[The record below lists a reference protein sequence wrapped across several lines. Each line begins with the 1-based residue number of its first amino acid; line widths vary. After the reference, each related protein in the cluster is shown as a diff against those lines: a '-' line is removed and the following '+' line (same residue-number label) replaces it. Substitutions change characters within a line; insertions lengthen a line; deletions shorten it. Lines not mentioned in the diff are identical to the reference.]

1 MNELRYIPSV
11 GQILQLEQAKD
22 LESEIGHRFLVDILR
37 MVLNDIRLDVKNH
50 TPIPDQMEILDRAKK
65 ILNGFFANGLIS
77 VINATGVILHTNLGR
92 APLCQ
97 SAIIAMQHASES
109 YSNLEFNLAGGKRGD
124 RVIHIEK
131 LLTKLTKAE
140 SALVVNNNA
149 AAVLLILSALAKR
162 KRVIISRTQ
171 LIEIGGGF
179 RIPEVMQQSGAK
191 LVGIGTTNRV
201 HLTDYESAL
210 QEPAAMILV
219 AHHSNFRI
227 IGFSSEPS
235 LTEVAQLA
243 HKYKIPLIHD
253 LGSGALLDTAQY
265 GLAHEPTV
273 QESLI
278 AGVDLTCFSGDKL
291 LGGPQAGVVVGR
303 SMLMDRIKKH
313 PLARSLRADKLCLAG
328 LSATLWHYLREDA
341 ASEIPVWQMISM
353 SVDDI
358 RTKAKKWS
366 KELGVGEIV
375 QGNSMV
381 GGGSL
386 PGESLPTY
394 LFSIKINRAA
404 QLLKKLR
411 QQEVPIIARI
421 ESDRVVFDPRT
432 VFSSQEN
439 IFISEMKSVFNS

>member
-50 TPIPDQMEILDRAKK
+50 TPIPDQMEILDRAKR

-358 RTKAKKWS
+358 RSKAKKWS
-366 KELGVGEIV
+366 KELGIGEIV

-394 LFSIKINRAA
+394 LFSIKINHAA

-411 QQEVPIIARI
+411 QQPVPIIARI
-421 ESDRVVFDPRT
+421 ESDRIVFDPRT

>member
-50 TPIPDQMEILDRAKK
+50 TPIPDQMEILDRAKR

-411 QQEVPIIARI
+411 QQPVPIIARI

>member
-1 MNELRYIPSV
+1 MNELSHIPSLDE
-11 GQILQLEQAKD
+11 ILQLEQAKD
-22 LESEIGHRFLVDILR
+22 LESEIGHKFLVDILR
-37 MVLNDIRLDVKNH
+37 MVLDDIRSDAKSH
-50 TPIPDQMEILDRAKK
+50 TPVPDHLEILQQVKRRLK
-65 ILNGFFANGLIS
+65 GFFSNGLIS

-97 SAIIAMQHASES
+97 SAIIAMKNASEG
-109 YSNLEFNLAGGKRGD
+109 YSTLEYNLADGKRGD
-124 RVIHIEK
+124 RAIHIEK
-131 LLTKLTKAE
+131 LLTTLTKAE

-149 AAVLLILSALAKR
+149 AAVLLILSVLAKR

-201 HLTDYESAL
+201 HLADYESAL
-210 QEPAAMILV
+210 HEPAAMILV

-227 IGFSSEPS
+227 IGFTSEPS
-235 LTEVAQLA
+235 LIEVVQLA
-243 HKYKIPLIHD
+243 HQYKIPLIHD
-253 LGSGALLDTAQY
+253 LGSGALMDTAQY

-273 QESLI
+273 QESLS

-291 LGGPQAGVVVGR
+291 LGGPQAGIIVGCAD
-303 SMLMDRIKKH
+303 LIERIKKH

-328 LSATLWHYLREDA
+328 LNATLWHYLREDVV
-341 ASEIPVWQMISM
+341 SEIPVWQMISM
-353 SVDDI
+353 SVDEI
-358 RTKAKKWS
+358 QARAKKWS
-366 KELGVGEIV
+366 KELGVGEII

-394 LFSIKINRAA
+394 LFSIKINNAA

-411 QQEVPIIARI
+411 QQSIPIIARI
-421 ESDRVVFDPRT
+421 ESEMVVFDPRT
-432 VFSSQEN
+432 VLSSQDQ
-439 IFISEMKSVFNS
+439 IFISEMKTVLDS

>member
-291 LGGPQAGVVVGR
+291 LGGPQAGVIVGR

-358 RTKAKKWS
+358 RAKAKKWS

-411 QQEVPIIARI
+411 QQPVPIIARI

>member
-1 MNELRYIPSV
+1 MNELRHIPSV

-50 TPIPDQMEILDRAKK
+50 TPIPDQMEILDRAKR

-243 HKYKIPLIHD
+243 HKHKIPLIHD

-358 RTKAKKWS
+358 RSKAKKWS
-366 KELGVGEIV
+366 KELGIGEIV

-411 QQEVPIIARI
+411 QQPVPIIARI

>member
-50 TPIPDQMEILDRAKK
+50 TPIPDQMEILDRAKR
-65 ILNGFFANGLIS
+65 ILNGFFTNGLIS
-77 VINATGVILHTNLGR
+77 LINATGVILHTNLGR

-291 LGGPQAGVVVGR
+291 LGGPQAGVIVGR

-358 RTKAKKWS
+358 RAKAKKWS
-366 KELGVGEIV
+366 KELGIGEIV

-394 LFSIKINRAA
+394 LFSIKINHAA

-411 QQEVPIIARI
+411 QQPVPIIARI
-421 ESDRVVFDPRT
+421 ESDRIVFDPRT

-439 IFISEMKSVFNS
+439 IFISEMKSVFNF

>member
-411 QQEVPIIARI
+411 QQPVPIIARI
-421 ESDRVVFDPRT
+421 ESDRVLFDPRT

>member
-50 TPIPDQMEILDRAKK
+50 TPIPDQMEILDRAKR

-358 RTKAKKWS
+358 RAKAKKWS

-411 QQEVPIIARI
+411 QQPVPIIARI